1 MKKNI
6 YTAIVFYHFKD
17 SRSPEKYRNIINT
30 DKFEAFILSKA
41 GLYINYY
48 LKDTKE
54 FYSRKWLSDWK

>member
-17 SRSPEKYRNIINT
+17 GRSPEKYRNIINT
-30 DKFEAFILSKA
+30 AKFEAFILSKA

>member
-17 SRSPEKYRNIINT
+17 ARSPEKYRNIINT
-30 DKFEAFILSKA
+30 VKFEAFILSKA

>member
-17 SRSPEKYRNIINT
+17 GRSPEKYRNIINT

>member
-17 SRSPEKYRNIINT
+17 GRSPEKYRNIINT
-30 DKFEAFILSKA
+30 DKFEAFILFKA

>member
-17 SRSPEKYRNIINT
+17 GRSPEKYRNIINT

-48 LKDTKE
+48 IKETKE

>member
-17 SRSPEKYRNIINT
+17 GRSPEKYRNIINT
-30 DKFEAFILSKA
+30 DKFEAFIISKA

>member
-17 SRSPEKYRNIINT
+17 GRDPEKYRNIINT

>member
-17 SRSPEKYRNIINT
+17 GRSPEKYRNIINT

-48 LKDTKE
+48 FKDTKE

>member
-17 SRSPEKYRNIINT
+17 GKSPEKYRNIINT

-41 GLYINYY
+41 ALYINYY

>member
-17 SRSPEKYRNIINT
+17 GRSPEKYRNLINKP
-30 DKFEAFILSKA
+30 KFEAFCLSKGA
-41 GLYINYY
+41 LYINYY

-54 FYSRKWLSDWK
+54 FIERKWLSDWK